1 MDANAQHTQ
10 VLVIGAGA
18 SGLMCAIE
26 AGHRGRQATVLD
38 HGKGPGRKIL
48 IAGGGRCNFTNL
60 TVEPK
65 HYLSQNPHF
74 CRSALSRFTQWDFLG
89 RVQAAGIATQERSH
103 TQLFCEHKARDLL
116 DMLLEQAAA
125 ANVDFRYDLTIESVA
140 KHPERGFLVR
150 TSQGS
155 FTCESLVVATGGLSI
170 PTVGT
175 SPLGYEIAKQFGMGV
190 VPQRAGL
197 VPFTLQPSDKE
208 LLAPLSGIAVPATL
222 SNARIAFTENLLF
235 THRGLSGPV
244 ALQLSSYWTPGEEIS
259 IDLLPGC
266 DLSSLLKSHKERT
279 PLKQVKT
286 VLSDLLPRRLLE
298 ARLPQPLLDLRLA
311 DASHAK
317 LDEID
322 RLLCRWPLKPGGTEG
337 YRTAEVTLGG
347 VSTDDLSSK
356 TMEARQVPGLY
367 FVGEVVDVTGWLGGY
382 NLQWA
387 WSSGWV
393 AGQYA

>member
-1 MDANAQHTQ
+1 MDARAQHTE

-26 AGHRGRQATVLD
+26 AGRRGRQVTVLD

-74 CRSALSRFTQWDFLG
+74 CRSALSRFTQRDFLG
-89 RVQAAGIATQERSH
+89 RVQAAGIPYQERSH

-116 DMLLEQAAA
+116 GMLLEQADDVK
-125 ANVDFRYDLTIESVA
+125 VDFRYDLMIESVA
-140 KHPERGFLVR
+140 KHPERGFLVQ
-150 TSQGS
+150 TSHGAYS
-155 FTCESLVVATGGLSI
+155 CESLVVATGGLSI
-170 PTVGT
+170 PPVGT
-175 SPLGYEIAKQFGMGV
+175 SPLGYEIAKQFGLGV

-222 SNARIAFTENLLF
+222 SNTRIAFTENLLI

-244 ALQLSSYWTPGEEIS
+244 ALQLSSYWTPGEEIA

-266 DLSSLLKSHKERT
+266 DLLSLLKSHKERT

-298 ARLPQPLLDLRLA
+298 ARLPPMLLDLRLA

-317 LDEID
+317 LEEID
-322 RLLCRWPLKPGGTEG
+322 RLLCRWAIKPGGTEG

-356 TMEARQVPGLY
+356 TMEARKVPGLY